1 MTFAVLGSFRNNEFD
16 GYYRDTRSP
25 SLPPYN
31 MTGVLTSL
39 AHRALRTIHPPS
51 STYTML
57 NLRAAATL
65 NCQPSPTP
73 QPLRCHVRP
82 CLFDLERDP
91 CETTDVASQNTFLT
105 ENLYD
110 RLVNFRSTLVPQT
123 NQPPDV
129 VRSDPRRHNNT
140 WNIWAY

>member
-1 MTFAVLGSFRNNEFD
+1 MKFLVPGGFKNNDFD

-31 MTGVLTSL
+31 MTGVMASL
-39 AHRALRTIHPPS
+39 AHRALRTIQPPS

-57 NLRAAATL
+57 SLRAAATL
-65 NCQPSPTP
+65 TCLPLASAP
-73 QPLRCHVRP
+73 PLRCHVRP

-91 CETTDVASQNTFLT
+91 CETTDVAHQNTLLT
-105 ENLYD
+105 ESLYD
-110 RLVNFRSTLVPQT
+110 RLVSFRATLVPQT
-123 NQPPDV
+123 NQPPDA

-140 WNIWAY
+140 WNVWAY